1 MPDLRFWLTWLAS
14 FVIVVAVLMVATGL
28 REYWL
33 YRKGK

>member
-1 MPDLRFWLTWLAS
+1 MSMHFWLAWIACFLA
-14 FVIVVAVLMVATGL
+14 VVSGLTVACAI